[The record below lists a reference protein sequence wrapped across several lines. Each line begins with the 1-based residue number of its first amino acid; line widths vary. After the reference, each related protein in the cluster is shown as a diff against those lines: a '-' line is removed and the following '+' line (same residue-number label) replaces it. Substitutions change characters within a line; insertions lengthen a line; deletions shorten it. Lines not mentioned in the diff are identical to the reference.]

1 MAILSDLEP
10 KSVFRF
16 FEEICGIPHG
26 SHETKAISDYLVAF
40 AVERSLKYRQ
50 DESNNVIIFK
60 DGTKGYENSPTVM
73 IQGHMDMVCEKEP
86 DCTKDMS
93 KEGLDLFIDGEVIGA
108 RGTTLG
114 GDDGIAVAIAL
125 AILDSSEIVHGP
137 LECVFTVDEEVG
149 LLGSQALDASDLKA
163 QYMLNIDSEK
173 DKVLTVSCA
182 GSIRSGCEMPVNRE
196 EFKGSLYE
204 LKIGG
209 LKGGHSGEE
218 IHLGRANS
226 NILLGRALN
235 KIGGTYDIR
244 LIRADGGNK
253 ENAIP
258 RESVAYF
265 SVASD
270 LSIEEF
276 IYKLE
281 SELKGEYQTADPDL
295 FVSIKKVNAND
306 VQILDGMLPMDKD
319 STKRSICFMF
329 CVPDGLL
336 KMSIDV
342 EDLVQTSTNLGR
354 MYTQDDKICF
364 SFLMRSCVN
373 SQNME
378 TYEKMANLA
387 EMLGAKAFINSSYS
401 AWEYKPKSKL
411 RNVMIDA
418 FRAVYDAEPKIEAL
432 HAGLECGIISGKMP
446 GLDCISYGPDLTDIH
461 TTRERLYIASTWR
474 IWNLTLETLKR
485 LK

>member
-1 MAILSDLEP
+1 MKILENLEP
-10 KSVFRF
+10 KNVFRF

-40 AVERSLKYRQ
+40 AVERNLKYRQ
-50 DESNNVIIFK
+50 EECNNVIIWK
-60 DGTKGYENSPTVM
+60 GATEGYENSPTVM
-73 IQGHMDMVCEKEP
+73 IQGHIDMVCEKEP
-86 DCTKDMS
+86 DCKKDMS
-93 KEGLDLFIDGEVIGA
+93 KEGLDLFIDGDVIGA
-108 RGTTLG
+108 KGTTLG

-125 AILDSSEIVHGP
+125 AILDADGLNHGP

-149 LLGSQALDASDLKA
+149 LLGTQALDTSDLKA
-163 QYMLNIDSEK
+163 SYMLNIDSEK

-182 GSIRSGCEMPVNRE
+182 GSIRTACDMPINRTDFE
-196 EFKGSLYE
+196 GITYE
-204 LKIGG
+204 IKVGG

-226 NILLGRALN
+226 NILLGRTLN
-235 KIGGTYDIR
+235 KLSQTYDLR
-244 LIRADGGNK
+244 VIRADGGNK

-258 RESVAYF
+258 RESIALV

-270 LSIEEF
+270 ISIQEF
-276 IYKLE
+276 VYKLE
-281 SELKGEYQTADPDL
+281 SELKKEFQTADPDL
-295 FVSIKKVNAND
+295 YITATKINYTGE
-306 VQILDGMLPMDKD
+306 LLPMDKD
-319 STKRSICFMF
+319 STRRVICFMF

-354 MYTQDDKICF
+354 MYTEADKVVY
-364 SFLMRSCVN
+364 SFMMRSCVN
-373 SQNME
+373 SQNWE
-378 TYEKMANLA
+378 TYEKMTNLA
-387 EMLGAKAFINSSYS
+387 EMLGGKTSVQSSYS
-401 AWEYKPKSKL
+401 AWEYQPNSRL
-411 RNVMIDA
+411 RNVMIEA
-418 FRAVYDAEPKIEAL
+418 FNAVYDAQPKIEAL

-446 GLDCISYGPDLTDIH
+446 GLDCISYGPDLVDIH
-461 TTRERLYIASTWR
+461 TTRERLHIASTWR

>member
-1 MAILSDLEP
+1 MRILEDLEP
-10 KSVFRF
+10 KNVFRF

-40 AVERSLKYRQ
+40 AVERNLKYRQ
-50 DESNNVIIFK
+50 EECNNVIIWK

-73 IQGHMDMVCEKEP
+73 IQGHIDMVCEKEP
-86 DCTKDMS
+86 DCPKDMS
-93 KEGLDLFIDGEVIGA
+93 NEGLDLFIDGDVIGA
-108 RGTTLG
+108 KGTTLG
-114 GDDGIAVAIAL
+114 GDDGIAVAMAL
-125 AILDSSEIVHGP
+125 AILDADNINHGP

-149 LLGSQALDASDLKA
+149 LLGAQMLDGSDLKSK
-163 QYMLNIDSEK
+163 YMLNIDSEK

-182 GSIRSGCEMPVNRE
+182 GSIRSACEMPVVRE
-196 EFKGSLYE
+196 DFGNVIYE
-204 LKIGG
+204 IKVGG

-226 NILLGRALN
+226 NILLGRILS
-235 KIGGTYDIR
+235 KISHTYDLR
-244 LIRADGGNK
+244 LVRADGGNK

-258 RESVAYF
+258 RESTAIV

-270 LSIEEF
+270 LSLQEF

-281 SELKGEYQTADPDL
+281 SELKLEYQTADPDL
-295 FVSIKKVNAND
+295 FVKAVK
-306 VQILDGMLPMDKD
+306 LDEKPALAPMDKL
-319 STKRSICFMF
+319 STDRVICFMF

-342 EDLVQTSTNLGR
+342 EDLVQTSTNLGK
-354 MYTQDDKICF
+354 MYTEDDKVVY
-364 SFLMRSCVN
+364 SFLMRSSVN

-387 EMLGAKAFINSSYS
+387 EMFGGKPWINSSYS
-401 AWEYKPKSKL
+401 AWEYQPKSHL
-411 RNVMIDA
+411 RKIMTEA
-418 FRAVYDAEPKIEAL
+418 FNAVYDAEPKIEAL
-432 HAGLECGIISGKMP
+432 HAGLECGIISGKVP
-446 GLDCISYGPDLTDIH
+446 GLDCISYGPDLDDIH
-461 TTRERLYIASTWR
+461 TTRERLHIASTWR
-474 IWNLTLETLKR
+474 IWNLTVETLKR

>member
-1 MAILSDLEP
+1 MRILEDLEP

-40 AVERSLKYRQ
+40 ANERSLKYRQ
-50 DESNNVIIFK
+50 EECNNVIIWK
-60 DGTKGYENSPTVM
+60 DGTKGYENAPTVM
-73 IQGHMDMVCEKEP
+73 IQGHIDMVCEKEP

-93 KEGLDLFIDGEVIGA
+93 KEGLELFVDGDVIGA

-125 AILDSSEIVHGP
+125 AILDSNELNHGP

-149 LLGSQALDASDLKA
+149 LLGAQELDASDLKA
-163 QYMLNIDSEK
+163 KYMLNIDSEK

-182 GSIRSGCEMPVNRE
+182 GSIRSVSEIPVNRE
-196 EFKGSLYE
+196 EFEGSTYE

-226 NILLGRALN
+226 NILLGRALS
-235 KIGGTYDIR
+235 KISHTYDLR
-244 LIRADGGNK
+244 LVSACGGNK

-258 RESVAYF
+258 RESTALF
-265 SVASD
+265 KVASD
-270 LSIEEF
+270 LSLQEF

-281 SELKGEYQTADPDL
+281 SELKSEYQTADPDL
-295 FVSIKKVNAND
+295 FVKITKVD
-306 VQILDGMLPMDKD
+306 VISDVPMDKD
-319 STKRSICFMF
+319 STNRVVCFMF

-342 EDLVQTSTNLGR
+342 EDLVQTSTNIGK
-354 MYTQDDKICF
+354 MYTEADKVVF
-364 SFLMRSCVN
+364 SFLMRSSVN

-387 EMLGAKAFINSSYS
+387 EMLGGKAYINSSYS
-401 AWEYKPKSKL
+401 AWEYQPESKL
-411 RNVMIDA
+411 RKVMTEA
-418 FRAVYDAEPKIEAL
+418 FNAVYDAEPKIEAL
-432 HAGLECGIISGKMP
+432 HAGLECGIISGKLP
-446 GLDCISYGPDLTDIH
+446 GLDCISYGPDLVDIH
-461 TTRERLYIASTWR
+461 TTRERLHIASTWR
-474 IWNLTLETLKR
+474 IWNLTVETLKR

>member
-1 MAILSDLEP
+1 MRILEDLEP
-10 KSVFRF
+10 KSVFCF

-40 AVERSLKYRQ
+40 ANERSLKYRQ
-50 DESNNVIIFK
+50 EECNNVIIWK
-60 DGTKGYENSPTVM
+60 DATKGYENAPTVM
-73 IQGHMDMVCEKEP
+73 IQGHIDMVCEKEP

-93 KEGLDLFIDGEVIGA
+93 KEGLDLFVEGDVIGA

-125 AILDSSEIVHGP
+125 AILDSNEINHGP

-149 LLGSQALDASDLKA
+149 LLGAQELDASDLKA
-163 QYMLNIDSEK
+163 KYMLNIDSEK

-182 GSIRSGCEMPVNRE
+182 GSIRSAGEILVNRE
-196 EFKGSLYE
+196 EFEGATYE

-218 IHLGRANS
+218 IHLGRANA
-226 NILLGRALN
+226 NILLGRALS
-235 KIGGTYDIR
+235 KISHTYDLR
-244 LIRADGGNK
+244 LISACGGNK

-258 RESVAYF
+258 RESTAVF
-265 SVASD
+265 KVASD
-270 LSIEEF
+270 LSLQEF

-281 SELKGEYQTADPDL
+281 SELKSEYQTADPDL
-295 FVSIKKVNAND
+295 FVKITKIDAASET
-306 VQILDGMLPMDKD
+306 PMDKD
-319 STKRSICFMF
+319 STNRVVCFMF
-329 CVPDGLL
+329 CIPDGLL

-342 EDLVQTSTNLGR
+342 EDLVQTSTNIGR
-354 MYTQDDKICF
+354 MYTEADKVVF
-364 SFLMRSCVN
+364 SFLMRSSVN

-387 EMLGAKAFINSSYS
+387 EMLGGKAYINSSYS
-401 AWEYKPKSKL
+401 AWEYQPESKL
-411 RNVMIDA
+411 RKVMTEA
-418 FRAVYDAEPKIEAL
+418 FNAVYDAEPKIEAL
-432 HAGLECGIISGKMP
+432 HAGLECGIISGKLP
-446 GLDCISYGPDLTDIH
+446 GLDCISYGPDLVDIH
-461 TTRERLYIASTWR
+461 TTRERLHIASTWR
-474 IWNLTLETLKR
+474 IWNLTVETLKR

>member
-1 MAILSDLEP
+1 MRILEDLEP

-40 AVERSLKYRQ
+40 ATERNLKYRQ
-50 DESNNVIIFK
+50 EECNNVIIWK
-60 DGTKGYENSPTVM
+60 DATKGYENAPTVM

-86 DCTKDMS
+86 KCTKDMS
-93 KEGLDLFIDGEVIGA
+93 KEGLDLFVDGDVIGA
-108 RGTTLG
+108 KGTTLG

-125 AILDSSEIVHGP
+125 AVLDSDSINHGP

-149 LLGSQALDASDLKA
+149 LLGAQELDASDLKA

-182 GSIRSGCEMPVNRE
+182 GSIRAASEIPVVRE
-196 EFKGSLYE
+196 DFDGTTYE
-204 LKIGG
+204 LKVGG

-226 NILLGRALN
+226 NVLLGRTLN
-235 KIGGTYDIR
+235 KLSHTYDLR
-244 LIRADGGNK
+244 LICASGGNK

-258 RESVAYF
+258 RESTAYF
-265 SVASD
+265 KVASD
-270 LSIEEF
+270 LSLLEF

-281 SELKGEYQTADPDL
+281 SELKSEYKTADPDL
-295 FVSIKKVNAND
+295 FLTVTKVSDDSGFSK
-306 VQILDGMLPMDKD
+306 PMNKFA
-319 STKRSICFMF
+319 TNNVICFMF

-354 MYTQDDKICF
+354 MYTEEDKVVY
-364 SFLMRSCVN
+364 SFLMRSSVN

-378 TYEKMANLA
+378 TYEKMENLTQI
-387 EMLGAKAFINSSYS
+387 LGGNAYINSSYS
-401 AWEYKPKSKL
+401 AWEYQPESTL
-411 RNVMIDA
+411 RRVMTDA
-418 FRAVYDAEPKIEAL
+418 FNAVYDAEPKIEAL
-432 HAGLECGIISGKMP
+432 HAGLECGIISGKLP
-446 GLDCISYGPDLTDIH
+446 GLDCISYGPDLVDIH
-461 TTRERLYIASTWR
+461 TTRERLHIASTWR
-474 IWNLTLETLKR
+474 IWNLTVETLKR

>member
-1 MAILSDLEP
+1 MRILEDLEP

-40 AVERSLKYRQ
+40 ANERSLKYRQ
-50 DESNNVIIFK
+50 EECNNVIIWK
-60 DGTKGYENSPTVM
+60 DGTKGYENAPTVM
-73 IQGHMDMVCEKEP
+73 IQGHIDMVCEKEP

-93 KEGLDLFIDGEVIGA
+93 KEGLELFVDGDVIGA

-125 AILDSSEIVHGP
+125 AILDSNELNHGP

-149 LLGSQALDASDLKA
+149 LLGAQELDASDLKA
-163 QYMLNIDSEK
+163 KYMLNIDSEK

-182 GSIRSGCEMPVNRE
+182 GSIRSVSEIPVNRE
-196 EFKGSLYE
+196 EFEGSTYE

-226 NILLGRALN
+226 NILLGRALS
-235 KIGGTYDIR
+235 KISHTYDLR
-244 LIRADGGNK
+244 LVSACGGNK

-258 RESVAYF
+258 RESTAVF
-265 SVASD
+265 KVASD
-270 LSIEEF
+270 LSLQEF
-276 IYKLE
+276 MYKLE
-281 SELKGEYQTADPDL
+281 SELKSEYQTADPDL
-295 FVSIKKVNAND
+295 FVKITKVD
-306 VQILDGMLPMDKD
+306 VISDVPMDKD
-319 STKRSICFMF
+319 STNRVVCFMF

-342 EDLVQTSTNLGR
+342 EDLVQTSTNIGK
-354 MYTQDDKICF
+354 MYTEADKVVF
-364 SFLMRSCVN
+364 SFLMRSSVN

-387 EMLGAKAFINSSYS
+387 EMLGGKAYINSSYS
-401 AWEYKPKSKL
+401 AWEYQPESKL
-411 RNVMIDA
+411 RKVMTEA
-418 FRAVYDAEPKIEAL
+418 FNAVYDAEPKIEAL
-432 HAGLECGIISGKMP
+432 HAGLECGIISGKLP
-446 GLDCISYGPDLTDIH
+446 GLDCISYGPDLVDIH
-461 TTRERLYIASTWR
+461 TTRERLHIASTWR
-474 IWNLTLETLKR
+474 IWNLTVETLKR